1 VSANVNV
8 GASAAGRPAAEPA
21 SVAGLSAMAAVEHAA
36 VYACATAGGALA
48 SAGGSG
54 AAVRRLAHDAYEAHR
69 RLRDSLIGAILAAGG
84 RPPAARAAYALPTRP
99 VDPASAL
106 GLLADVEDRAA
117 AVAYD
122 AVAALGTAHRQLAV
136 DALAGAAVRAQRAR
150 LAAGAPPERAGPA
163 LPGT

>member
-1 VSANVNV
+1 MSA
-8 GASAAGRPAAEPA
+8 GAGSAGPPADEPASAAGLAAMA
-21 SVAGLSAMAAVEHAA
+21 AMAAVEHAA

-48 SAGGSG
+48 PAGGAG
-54 AAVRRLAHDAYEAHR
+54 APARRLAHEAYEAHR
-69 RLRDSLIGAILAAGG
+69 RLRDSLVEAILAAGG

-117 AVAYD
+117 AAAYD
-122 AVAALGTAHRQLAV
+122 AVAALDSAHRRLAV

-150 LAAGAPPERAGPA
+150 LAAGLPPERAGPA
-163 LPGT
+163 LPGR